1 MYDRFVRQL
10 RAGMAEAG
18 INQKELAQRSGIHF
32 VTINR
37 ILNGHMTNPT
47 LGVMEKLLNAAR
59 GNGIDSG

>member
-37 ILNGHMTNPT
+37 ILNGNMTNPT
-47 LGVMEKLLNAAR
+47 LGVVEKLLKAAKR
-59 GNGIDSG
+59 SGVDSG